1 MVLAPLMK
9 KVSWYQVEFE
19 KLLRLTASVSSEGSE
34 EVWINATFTLY
45 THQRSKVGKDSSSL
59 PTSSSLQSTNQ
70 GLPVFH
76 LGWGIPI
83 DVQEPPSFSFH
94 PDKKT
99 GPFSWNITNSS
110 WHQRTFFFIYTGAN
124 WEATGIK
131 KHRPYLHGSYVH
143 IWRCRPFHLNLGWG
157 FQWGRE
163 SHRWCHSSHTP
174 EIPVRNYK
182 SSLKLVCVVA
192 SPHLQA
198 IPSVSLWLVTE
209 CKQQSKKC
217 HHASDVN
224 INLSR

>member
-1 MVLAPLMK
+1 MLHLH
-9 KVSWYQVEFE
+9 
-19 KLLRLTASVSSEGSE
+19 
-34 EVWINATFTLY
+34 Y
-45 THQRSKVGKDSSSL
+45 THHQRSKVGKDSSSL
-59 PTSSSLQSTNQ
+59 PNSSSLQSTNQ

-76 LGWGIPI
+76 LGWGIPLRVWSAL
-83 DVQEPPSFSFH
+83 DVQSHLPSLFILI
-94 PDKKT
+94 KT